1 MCKFGD
7 LFLSLDV
14 RCKEERE
21 RERVEKW
28 KGMKNF
34 PCKFGDLFL
43 SLDVRC
49 KEERETGRERE
60 REREKEFNVIFV
72 LYFLC
77 VL

>member
-1 MCKFGD
+1 MKTFRCKFGD

-14 RCKEERE
+14 RCKEE

-60 REREKEFNVIFV
+60 REGI
-72 LYFLC
+72 
-77 VL
+77 

>member
-1 MCKFGD
+1 M
-7 LFLSLDV
+7 LDV
-14 RCKEERE
+14 KKRERERERE

-49 KEERETGRERE
+49 KEERERERE
-60 REREKEFNVIFV
+60 REGI
-72 LYFLC
+72 
-77 VL
+77 